1 MLASMSSGTVHERF
15 PNTGVVVVCRDGPQG
30 PQARAAATQAHLAY
44 IDTVIGEINLAGP
57 LYDEAGLKMVGS
69 LYSLRTQSLARAREI
84 IENDPYY
91 RAGVFESVEYFPH
104 LPAAGHYLGGKIW

>member
-1 MLASMSSGTVHERF
+1 MLMRMGNVSVHERF
-15 PNTGVVVVCRDGPQG
+15 ANTGVVVICRDGPQG

-44 IDTVIGEINLAGP
+44 IDTVIGEINVAGP
-57 LYDEAGLKMVGS
+57 LYDEAGVNMIGS

-91 RAGVFESVEYFPH
+91 RAGAFGSIEYFPH
-104 LPAAGHYLGGKIW
+104 LPPAGHYLGGKIW